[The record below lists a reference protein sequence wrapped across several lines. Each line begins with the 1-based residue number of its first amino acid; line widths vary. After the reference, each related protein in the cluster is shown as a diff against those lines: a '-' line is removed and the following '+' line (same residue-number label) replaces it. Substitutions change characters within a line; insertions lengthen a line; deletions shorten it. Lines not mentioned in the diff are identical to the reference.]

1 MNPYIPLLLL
11 FAFAALVGGGLLT
24 LSHLLGPK
32 KRGTEKDLPY
42 ECGVTPVGGTRKP
55 FPVKFYLP
63 AMLFILFDIEVVFL
77 YPWAVLFREFLDAG
91 LGIFLFVE
99 MALFLGVLIIGL
111 VYIYGSRALEW
122 E

>member
-1 MNPYIPLLLL
+1 MNPYVPLLIL
-11 FAFAALVGGGLLT
+11 FAFAILVGGGLLA
-24 LSHLLGPK
+24 LSHLLGPR

-42 ECGVTPVGGTRKP
+42 ECGVTPVGDARKP